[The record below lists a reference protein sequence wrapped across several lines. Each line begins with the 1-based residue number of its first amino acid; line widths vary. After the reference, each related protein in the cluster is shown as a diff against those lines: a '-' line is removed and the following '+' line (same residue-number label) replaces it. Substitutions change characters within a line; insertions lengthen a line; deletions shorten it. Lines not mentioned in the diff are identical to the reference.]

1 MFDKNYNITIY
12 SIVAKYFVFA
22 LYIKVIGRIICRI
35 FSKKQLIYLL
45 LMQTQL
51 FTTVTSFGWLHVEF
65 LLKVCILTYLNKII
79 DYNKQLFEWTN
90 KWSPLFVFKNVFRV
104 ILGRIMWNTIRHH
117 VMVSSLFDHEKILKN
132 TQQQQICR
140 GQECPL
146 IRCIRHWKENDSSK
160 NLLKVSVSNY
170 DLVLR

>member
-12 SIVAKYFVFA
+12 AIVAKYFVFA

-65 LLKVCILTYLNKII
+65 LFKVCILTYLNKII
-79 DYNKQLFEWTN
+79 DDNKQLFE
-90 KWSPLFVFKNVFRV
+90 
-104 ILGRIMWNTIRHH
+104 
-117 VMVSSLFDHEKILKN
+117 
-132 TQQQQICR
+132 
-140 GQECPL
+140 
-146 IRCIRHWKENDSSK
+146 
-160 NLLKVSVSNY
+160 
-170 DLVLR
+170 